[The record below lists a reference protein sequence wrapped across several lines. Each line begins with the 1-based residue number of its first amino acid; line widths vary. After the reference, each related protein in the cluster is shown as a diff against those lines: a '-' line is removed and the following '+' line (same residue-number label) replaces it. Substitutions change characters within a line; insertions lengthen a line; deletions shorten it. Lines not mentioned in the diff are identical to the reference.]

1 MADRMCSTE
10 GFKLQ
15 RKTGLTNPVIS
26 LLLCILVWLPA
37 SAQAQNITIL
47 LSDNQQIY
55 NEMAAAIEPEN
66 PERKHALLLDEF
78 TQTDR
83 AHHTHTL
90 VAIGTRACETAIQ
103 LNTPQYKII
112 CTFLPSQTFE
122 QIVTHHTDAI
132 TDQQSVTAIFMD
144 QPLQR
149 QIDLARLIAP
159 NARTLG
165 TVFGNSS
172 AYQQAAF
179 EELAH
184 AAGLSPQHA
193 FLDERQNPV
202 QILTPLIQRSDIF
215 LSLPDSA
222 SFNRNVT
229 RWSLYITLRNR
240 VPLIGFSASY
250 AEAGAVVSLYS
261 TVQQLAEQT
270 NEVIRIVEQSGELP
284 APAYPSEFTININ
297 RSAARTLRMDL
308 PESEILS
315 QQLKQL
321 GGRP

>member
-1 MADRMCSTE
+1 MCSTE
-10 GFKLQ
+10 GFKSHRRDSLAYHCM
-15 RKTGLTNPVIS
+15 RVILS
-26 LLLCILVWLPA
+26 ILLWLPI
-37 SAQAQNITIL
+37 SAQAESIIIL
-47 LSDNQQIY
+47 LSDTQQIY
-55 NEMAAAIEPEN
+55 RDMAAVIEPGH
-66 PERKHALLLDEF
+66 PQQTRTVLLDEF
-78 TQTDR
+78 IQSGMDSN
-83 AHHTHTL
+83 AHTL
-90 VAIGTRACETAIQ
+90 VAIGTRACESGIQ
-103 LNTPQYKII
+103 FNPAQYRVI

-122 QIVTHHTDAI
+122 QLVTHHIDAI
-132 TDQQSVTAIFMD
+132 INQQSVTAVFMD

-172 AYQQAAF
+172 VYQQEAF
-179 EELAH
+179 ERLAH
-184 AAGLSPQHA
+184 TAGFTPQHA

-315 QQLKQL
+315 QQLKQR